1 MRCHGS
7 MRRTQ
12 PADPSASPSSTSPVK
27 PARTATA
34 TEEEPAE
41 ESDEGVDAVPKTD
54 APAAESLPA
63 ERSAAAHGTG
73 TEAPLGLSDRRIPVF
88 TLGVGPA
95 LAGLGI
101 GFPGVRMR
109 RRRAARDGPGPP

>member
-1 MRCHGS
+1 M
-7 MRRTQ
+7 
-12 PADPSASPSSTSPVK
+12 K
-27 PARTATA
+27 PARTTTA

-41 ESDEGVDAVPKTD
+41 EPDEGVDAVPKTD

-63 ERSAAAHGTG
+63 EQSAAARRPLTG
-73 TEAPLGLSDRRIPVF
+73 PAPRPPLGPSDRRIPVF

-109 RRRAARDGPGPP
+109 RR